1 VSAAARDLVRRMRAL
16 QERRHA
22 LTAAKDH
29 VRAHAALDLA
39 VSLVDAA
46 DRATL
51 GGALLHATNPASVPP
66 VPVVL
71 GPQDAADGG
80 LSIDE
85 LLAMVAAY
93 ATGCTDWG
101 RAFERKDAARCHEIE
116 RALEGSHADL
126 RAALERLC
134 GAVPPVELGGG
145 R

>member
-1 VSAAARDLVRRMRAL
+1 MA
-16 QERRHA
+16 RHA
-22 LTAAKDH
+22 HDLTRRLRETQTERQRLAALRDH
-29 VRAHAALDLA
+29 AGAHRMLDLA
-39 VSLVDAA
+39 VSLVDAS
-46 DRATL
+46 DRGTL
-51 GGALLHATNPASVPP
+51 GEALLHATNPASVPP
-66 VPVVL
+66 IPVVP
-71 GPQDAADGG
+71 GPQDVAAVVGVE
-80 LSIDE
+80 E